1 MRIYIGIDPGAKGF
15 VCVCCGGVYTHIPLR
30 ESPKSKGINPAVLKE
45 LRGISERGDC
55 VCCIE
60 SVHAMPGQGVSSTFT
75 FGQNFGMILG
85 VVSANS
91 IPYELVSPNKWQ
103 KEMVTAA
110 DKCESTKQS
119 SYNAA
124 RRLHPDMDFR
134 RSVRARNFDDNKVD
148 ATLICD
154 YAIRKNL

>member
-1 MRIYIGIDPGAKGF
+1 MRETYIGIDPGAKGF
-15 VCVCCGGVYTHIPLR
+15 VCIYNGYGYRHLPLR
-30 ESPKSKGINPAVLKE
+30 ETSGEK
-45 LRGISERGDC
+45 GISEKVVALFGD
-55 VCCIE
+55 VCDTDCFVLME

-85 VVSANS
+85 MLIAFG
-91 IPYELVSPNKWQ
+91 IPYQLISPQKWQ
-103 KEMVTAA
+103 KEMVTAT
-110 DKCESTKQS
+110 DKVDSAKQS

-124 RRLHPDMDFR
+124 HRLHPDMDFR
-134 RSVRARNFDDNKVD
+134 RSQRAKTWDDNKVD